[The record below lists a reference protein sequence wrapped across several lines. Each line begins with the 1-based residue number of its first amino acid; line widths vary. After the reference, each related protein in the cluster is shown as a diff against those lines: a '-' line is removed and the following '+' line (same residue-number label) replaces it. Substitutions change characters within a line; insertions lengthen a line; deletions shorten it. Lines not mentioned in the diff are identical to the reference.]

1 LSVGEN
7 WGKITSPIHTPQH
20 TTTQHNNQT
29 LVAEYAKRYIFVY
42 TQANKYCSLSVA
54 VLKFLSV
61 KENWVKIK
69 SAEKMTKVLGL
80 KY

>member
-1 LSVGEN
+1 
-7 WGKITSPIHTPQH
+7 
-20 TTTQHNNQT
+20 
-29 LVAEYAKRYIFVY
+29 VY
-42 TQANKYCSLSVA
+42 TQANNYCSLSVA